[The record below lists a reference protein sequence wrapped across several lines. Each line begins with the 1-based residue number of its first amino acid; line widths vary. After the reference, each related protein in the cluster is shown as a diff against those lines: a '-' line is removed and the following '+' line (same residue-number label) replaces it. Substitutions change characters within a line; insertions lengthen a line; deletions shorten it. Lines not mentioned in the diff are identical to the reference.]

1 MSGKTSAIKIQISIV
16 VLLAT
21 TLLFSCE
28 NDIKAVVKLTKKDS
42 IPDVSVRDI
51 HVRQTEYGR
60 LTMEL
65 TAPKMVSYQSRDAY
79 TEFPNGMKI
88 VFYDSLMNP
97 TSDLT
102 ANYGISW
109 DSRRT
114 MQARGNVIVR
124 NFQRQQQLNTEILN
138 WNQNTRKV
146 NSTEFVKITDPE
158 KIIFGKGME
167 SDEIF
172 DNWIIRNVTGT
183 MYINENKPQ

>member
-158 KIIFGKGME
+158 KIIFGKWME